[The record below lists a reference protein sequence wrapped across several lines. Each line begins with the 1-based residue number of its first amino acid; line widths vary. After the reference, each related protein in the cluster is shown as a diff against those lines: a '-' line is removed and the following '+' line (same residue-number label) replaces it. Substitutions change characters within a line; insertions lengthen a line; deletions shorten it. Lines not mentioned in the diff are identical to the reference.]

1 MLEILSM
8 KAINFYL
15 NADFNERKTF
25 YALDFAQEFHLKQLI
40 DVRMFALKVH
50 PGTFLCSHDFGT

>member
-1 MLEILSM
+1 M